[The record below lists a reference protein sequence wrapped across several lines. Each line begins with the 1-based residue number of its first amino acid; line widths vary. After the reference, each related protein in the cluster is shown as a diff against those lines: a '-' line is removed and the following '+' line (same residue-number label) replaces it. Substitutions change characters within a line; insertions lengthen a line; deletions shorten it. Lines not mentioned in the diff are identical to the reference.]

1 MKKKFYIHNIFH
13 NTFTINSKQQDVIG
27 YYWWLKKKIQ
37 QWVQIR
43 TSNNL
48 TSRIYCENVMN
59 LALLK
64 KKSNTQKIS
73 QDFSQQLSWKIF
85 TNSHLVPPLS
95 HFFTYYYYSATS
107 TGVKYF
113 VKFFASTKILKKN
126 ILNGSY

>member
-1 MKKKFYIHNIFH
+1 
-13 NTFTINSKQQDVIG
+13 
-27 YYWWLKKKIQ
+27 
-37 QWVQIR
+37 
-43 TSNNL
+43 
-48 TSRIYCENVMN
+48 MN

-85 TNSHLVPPLS
+85 TNSHLGLSLS

-107 TGVKYF
+107 TGMKYF
-113 VKFFASTKILKKN
+113 VKFFTSTKILKKN